1 MSHQNKRIRQGTRSR
16 ALKQRPV
23 TFRCHWCDKL
33 VTELRYPGPTPNYGL
48 ACKAEA
54 TRYVEAVKKARQRG
68 APTPQRRRTTTCWN
82 SPTNLLT
89 HGYIDPAA
97 HDDDDKLQRI
107 QAALEARHIDRADE
121 NVRRFLDECGL

>member
-1 MSHQNKRIRQGTRSR
+1 MQSRS
-16 ALKQRPV
+16 
-23 TFRCHWCDKL
+23 
-33 VTELRYPGPTPNYGL
+33 E
-48 ACKAEA
+48 
-54 TRYVEAVKKARQRG
+54 RYVEAVKKARKRG
-68 APTPQRRRTTTCWN
+68 APIPQRRRTTTCWN